1 MREFGDAARAARKD
15 DSDEPG
21 IEVKILGRVIFIE
34 YPGAAQLGW
43 LTAQLSM
50 APTVLHSVG
59 AIINFV
65 AALMEDDDARHL
77 QRALLDPRSGF
88 GPDELQELA
97 EHLVEEWSGNPTN
110 GSSDS
115 SRRPATTGAS
125 STAAQRKSP
134 STRSRS
140 RSGGS

>member
-15 DSDEPG
+15 DSGEPG
-21 IEVKILGRVIFIE
+21 IEVKILDREIFIE

-50 APTVLHSVG
+50 AQTPLHSVG

-65 AALMEDDDARHL
+65 AALMEDEDARHL
-77 QRALLDPRSGF
+77 QRALLNPRSGF
-88 GPDELQELA
+88 GPEELQELA
-97 EHLVEEWSGNPTN
+97 EYLVEEWSGNPTN
-110 GSSDS
+110 ESPVS

-125 STAAQRKSP
+125 STVRQRKSQ
-134 STRSRS
+134 STRSAS
-140 RSGGS
+140 RSAGS